1 MRFLG
6 TRANQKFFRAKLGLV
21 TCENRP
27 MRFFVSRAILEV
39 LRQKLNSRLCVHKRG
54 EHGYEGK
61 KEEKREKKGEKR
73 ERREKTMEA
82 KVEQR

>member
-6 TRANQKFFRAKLGLV
+6 TRANQNIFRAKLGLV
-21 TCENRP
+21 THENGP
-27 MRFFVSRAILEV
+27 MRFFGSRAILEV
-39 LRQKLNSRLCVHKRG
+39 LRQKLNSRLCVLKRG
-54 EHGYEGK
+54 ENGYEGN

-73 ERREKTMEA
+73 ERREKTVEA